1 MLKDITKLLAEIYE
15 KIGKFLSPLF
25 LVDMALKTCL
35 LFYTSFQLSRVV
47 DWMFPELDKNKDEA
61 MIWLEVLVQVSV
73 CCIVVFLFRTILS
86 FIGNK
91 FDFLNDEMSSLST
104 KGSALIA
111 GMAFMGMQ
119 KNLNAKIAQ
128 LKVRNVSL
136 VRKEKKKLPKK
147 DKDDEDED
155 TS

>member
-25 LVDMALKTCL
+25 LVDMALKTSL

-47 DWMFPELDKNKDEA
+47 DWMFPPKDDDKDEA
-61 MIWLEVLVQVSV
+61 MVWLEVLVQASV

-86 FIGNK
+86 FLGNK
-91 FDFLNDEMSSLST
+91 FDFLNDEMSNLST

-111 GMAFMGMQ
+111 GMAFMAMQ
-119 KNLNAKIAQ
+119 MNLTDKITLLKSKNKAVI
-128 LKVRNVSL
+128 RT
-136 VRKEKKKLPKK
+136 
-147 DKDDEDED
+147 DED
-155 TS
+155 SS

>member
-25 LVDMALKTCL
+25 LVDMALKTSL

-47 DWMFPELDKNKDEA
+47 DWMFPPKDDNKDEA
-61 MIWLEVLVQVSV
+61 MVWLEVLVQASV

-86 FIGNK
+86 FLGNK
-91 FDFLNDEMSSLST
+91 FDFLNDEMSNLST

-111 GMAFMGMQ
+111 GMAFMTMQ
-119 KNLNAKIAQ
+119 KNLTDKIK
-128 LKVRNVSL
+128 LL
-136 VRKEKKKLPKK
+136 KKKN
-147 DKDDEDED
+147 
-155 TS
+155 

>member
-25 LVDMALKTCL
+25 LVDMALKTSL

-86 FIGNK
+86 FLGNK

-111 GMAFMGMQ
+111 GMAFMAMQ
-119 KNLNAKIAQ
+119 KNLTDKITL
-128 LKVRNVSL
+128 LKSKNKAVIRT
-136 VRKEKKKLPKK
+136 
-147 DKDDEDED
+147 DED
-155 TS
+155 SS

>member
-35 LFYTSFQLSRVV
+35 LFFTSFQLSREV
-47 DWMFPELDKNKDEA
+47 DSIFPELKKNQDEA
-61 MIWLEVLVQVSV
+61 MIWLEVLVQVSI

-86 FIGNK
+86 FLGNK

-111 GMAFMGMQ
+111 GMAFMTMQ
-119 KNLNAKIAQ
+119 KNLTDKI
-128 LKVRNVSL
+128 K
-136 VRKEKKKLPKK
+136 
-147 DKDDEDED
+147 
-155 TS
+155 

>member
-35 LFYTSFQLSRVV
+35 LFFTSFQLSRVV

-119 KNLNAKIAQ
+119 KNLNDKIAE

-147 DKDDEDED
+147 DD
-155 TS
+155 

>member
-47 DWMFPELDKNKDEA
+47 DSIFPELKKNQDEA

-91 FDFLNDEMSSLST
+91 FDFLNDEMSNLST

-111 GMAFMGMQ
+111 GMAFMAMQ
-119 KNLNAKIAQ
+119 KNLTDKIGE
-128 LKVRNVSL
+128 LKKRNVSL
-136 VRKEKKKLPKK
+136 VR
-147 DKDDEDED
+147 
-155 TS
+155 S

>member
-35 LFYTSFQLSRVV
+35 LFFTSFQLSRVV
-47 DWMFPELDKNKDEA
+47 DSIFPELKKNQDEA

-119 KNLNAKIAQ
+119 KNLNAKIAE

>member
-47 DWMFPELDKNKDEA
+47 DSIFPELKKNQDEA

-111 GMAFMGMQ
+111 GMAFMTMQ
-119 KNLNAKIAQ
+119 KNLNDKIAE
-128 LKVRNVSL
+128 LKVKCIIS
-136 VRKEKKKLPKK
+136 
-147 DKDDEDED
+147 
-155 TS
+155 

>member
-25 LVDMALKTCL
+25 LVDMALKTSL

-47 DWMFPELDKNKDEA
+47 DWMFPPKDDNKDEA
-61 MIWLEVLVQVSV
+61 MVWLEVLVQASV

-86 FIGNK
+86 FLGNK
-91 FDFLNDEMSSLST
+91 FDFLNDEMSNLST

-111 GMAFMGMQ
+111 GMAFMAMQ
-119 KNLNAKIAQ
+119 KNLTDKITL
-128 LKVRNVSL
+128 LKSKNKAVIRT
-136 VRKEKKKLPKK
+136 
-147 DKDDEDED
+147 DED
-155 TS
+155 SS

>member
-35 LFYTSFQLSRVV
+35 LFFTSFQLSRVV

-91 FDFLNDEMSSLST
+91 FDFLNDEMSNLST

-111 GMAFMGMQ
+111 GMAFMAMQ
-119 KNLNAKIAQ
+119 KNLTDKIGE
-128 LKVRNVSL
+128 LKKRNVSL
-136 VRKEKKKLPKK
+136 VR
-147 DKDDEDED
+147 
-155 TS
+155 S

>member
-47 DWMFPELDKNKDEA
+47 DWMFPKLDKNKDEA

-73 CCIVVFLFRTILS
+73 CCIVVFLFRTILT

-91 FDFLNDEMSSLST
+91 FDFLNDEMSNLST
-104 KGSALIA
+104 TGSALIA
-111 GMAFMGMQ
+111 GMAFMAMQ
-119 KNLNAKIAQ
+119 KNLNDKITE
-128 LKVRNVSL
+128 LKKRNLSL
-136 VRKEKKKLPKK
+136 VR
-147 DKDDEDED
+147 DED

>member
-1 MLKDITKLLAEIYE
+1 MLKNITKLITKLLVEIYE
-15 KIGKFLSPLF
+15 KIGKFLTPLF

-35 LFYTSFQLSRVV
+35 LFFTSFQLSRVV

-111 GMAFMGMQ
+111 GMAFMTMQ
-119 KNLNAKIAQ
+119 KNLTDKIKL
-128 LKVRNVSL
+128 LKSKN
-136 VRKEKKKLPKK
+136 
-147 DKDDEDED
+147 
-155 TS
+155 

>member
-47 DWMFPELDKNKDEA
+47 DWMFPPKDDNKDEA
-61 MIWLEVLVQVSV
+61 MVWLEVLVQASV

-86 FIGNK
+86 FLGNK
-91 FDFLNDEMSSLST
+91 FDFLNDEMSNLST

-111 GMAFMGMQ
+111 GMAFMAMQ
-119 KNLNAKIAQ
+119 KNLTDKITL
-128 LKVRNVSL
+128 LKSKNKAVIRT
-136 VRKEKKKLPKK
+136 
-147 DKDDEDED
+147 DED
-155 TS
+155 SS

>member
-25 LVDMALKTCL
+25 LVDMALKTSL

-47 DWMFPELDKNKDEA
+47 DWMFPPKDDDKDEA
-61 MIWLEVLVQVSV
+61 MVWLEVLVQASV

-86 FIGNK
+86 FLGNK
-91 FDFLNDEMSSLST
+91 FDFLNDEMSNLST

-111 GMAFMGMQ
+111 GMAFMAMQ
-119 KNLNAKIAQ
+119 KNLTDKITL
-128 LKVRNVSL
+128 LKSKNKAVIRT
-136 VRKEKKKLPKK
+136 
-147 DKDDEDED
+147 DED
-155 TS
+155 SS

>member
-73 CCIVVFLFRTILS
+73 CCIVVFLFRTILT

-91 FDFLNDEMSSLST
+91 FDFLNDEMSNLST
-104 KGSALIA
+104 TGSALIA
-111 GMAFMGMQ
+111 GMAFMAMQ
-119 KNLNAKIAQ
+119 KNLNDKITE
-128 LKVRNVSL
+128 LKKRNLSL
-136 VRKEKKKLPKK
+136 VR
-147 DKDDEDED
+147 DED